1 MKNDGQGGRP
11 WRLWPTSNRIL
22 VFRFSFFVFHEIRR
36 YTVSVEPLF
45 LVLCLLGGLVI
56 GAIVGI
62 ALTKGKIEPEK
73 RLAEAKTAEAE
84 AARTELTRAREERAT
99 FEAQAQQAG
108 VLQTDLKVLQE
119 RLESHIAENN
129 RLNAQIEGEREAR
142 LEERKL
148 LDQARTQLEDAFK
161 ALSSDAL
168 RKNNQQFIELAQ
180 QTFNTL
186 NEKAKGDLDKRS
198 QVFDQSVKDI
208 QEKLKT
214 FDENIK
220 GIEKD
225 RVGAY
230 EQLKE
235 QVKGLADSQ
244 KSLQTETNNLVRAL
258 SNTNQRG
265 KWGELQLETI
275 LKHAGLVEGINYRKQ
290 VAFAAEE
297 GGGRPDFVVRF
308 PSGHEIVID
317 SKVPLDAYYE
327 ANVATDDGVRNAKL
341 KEHAQKVRQ
350 HATALGQRGYQDRF
364 ESLDFVVMFLPA
376 ESLFSVA
383 VQHDPSL
390 IEFGLDKKVFIASP
404 ITLIGVLRS
413 VAMGWRQEKLAE
425 NAKQISDEAKE
436 LYTRIATFGDK
447 FNKLRSRL
455 DGAVGA
461 FNETAGSL
469 EARVLPQARRLKELN
484 VTTAADIPTME
495 PIERVTREL
504 QSPELK
510 SMSASSEETEVT
522 EDEDDVGPATVPVES
537 AQLL

>member
-1 MKNDGQGGRP
+1 VD
-11 WRLWPTSNRIL
+11 
-22 VFRFSFFVFHEIRR
+22 
-36 YTVSVEPLF
+36 PLF
-45 LVLCLLGGLVI
+45 LVLCLLVGLAI
-56 GAIVGI
+56 GALVGI

-84 AARTELTRAREERAT
+84 AARNDLLKAREERAT
-99 FEAQAQQAG
+99 FESQAQQAAT
-108 VLQTDLKVLQE
+108 LQVEFKALQG
-119 RLESHIAENN
+119 RLEDLIADNN
-129 RLNAQIEGEREAR
+129 RLNAQIESEREAR
-142 LEERKL
+142 QEEKKL
-148 LDQARTQLEDAFK
+148 LDEARTKLEDAFK

-220 GIEKD
+220 GIEKE

-230 EQLKE
+230 EQLRE
-235 QVKGLADSQ
+235 QVKGLGESQ
-244 KSLQTETNNLVRAL
+244 QRLQTETGNLVRAL

-290 VAFAAEE
+290 VSVTGDE
-297 GGGRPDFVVRF
+297 GGSRPDFVVSF

-327 ANVATDDGVRNAKL
+327 ANVTTDDGVRSAKL
-341 KEHAQKVRQ
+341 KEHSQKVRQ
-350 HATALGQRGYQDRF
+350 HATSLGQKAYQDQF

-383 VQHDPSL
+383 VEHDPAL
-390 IEFGLDKKVFIASP
+390 IEFGLDKRVFIASP

-425 NAKQISDEAKE
+425 NAKKISDEAKD
-436 LYTRIATFGDK
+436 LYARFSVLGRHLSK
-447 FNKLRSRL
+447 VGRNL
-455 DGAVGA
+455 DSAVGA
-461 FNETAGSL
+461 YNDAVGSV
-469 EARVLPQARRLKELN
+469 ERQVLPSARRLKELG
-484 VTTAADIPTME
+484 VTTADDIPELE
-495 PIERVTREL
+495 PIERTAREL
-504 QSPELK
+504 QSPELR
-510 SMSASSEETEVT
+510 ATEAAAIEGPIVEEEAV
-522 EDEDDVGPATVPVES
+522 VENGE
-537 AQLL
+537 AARLF

>member
-1 MKNDGQGGRP
+1 MD
-11 WRLWPTSNRIL
+11 
-22 VFRFSFFVFHEIRR
+22 
-36 YTVSVEPLF
+36 PLF
-45 LVLCLLGGLVI
+45 LVLCLLVGLAI
-56 GAIVGI
+56 GAVVGI
-62 ALTKGKIEPEK
+62 ALTKGKIEPER

-84 AARTELTRAREERAT
+84 AARGDLLRAREERAT
-99 FEAQAQQAG
+99 FESQAQQAG
-108 VLQTDLKVLQE
+108 ELQTELRALQG
-119 RLESHIAENN
+119 RLENLIANNN

-142 LEERKL
+142 QEERKL
-148 LDQARTQLEDAFK
+148 LDQAKTQLEDAFK

-208 QEKLKT
+208 QDKLKT

-220 GIEKD
+220 GIEKE

-235 QVKGLADSQ
+235 QVKGLGETQ
-244 KSLQTETNNLVRAL
+244 QRLQTETGNLVRAL

-290 VAFAAEE
+290 VTFTSDE

-327 ANVATDDGVRNAKL
+327 ANVCNDDLIRTAKL

-350 HATALGQRGYQDRF
+350 HATALGQKAYQDQF

-383 VQHDPSL
+383 VEHDPAL
-390 IEFGLDKKVFIASP
+390 IEFGLDKRVFIASP

-425 NAKQISDEAKE
+425 NAKKICDEAKD
-436 LYTRIATFGDK
+436 LYTR
-447 FNKLRSRL
+447 FNVLGRHLSKVGRNL
-455 DGAVGA
+455 DSAVGA
-461 FNETAGSL
+461 FNDAVGSV
-469 EARVLPQARRLKELN
+469 ERQVLPSARRLKELG
-484 VTTAADIPTME
+484 VTTADDIPQLE
-495 PIERVTREL
+495 PIERSAREM
-504 QSPELK
+504 QSPELR
-510 SMSASSEETEVT
+510 AL
-522 EDEDDVGPATVPVES
+522 EDDPEEAAMVE
-537 AQLL
+537 AAALENGEAAKLF